1 MDGTTGSSAARAA
14 GSVADAGGGGRTAPD
29 LSVRHRPV
37 QTRGRERFE
46 LILRT
51 GRAQL
56 ARVGVDGF
64 TFDAVAAAAEIPVG
78 SIYQFFP
85 NKHALICELSA
96 RDTDALA
103 AALARAATQFP
114 SDDWQA
120 DVDRLIDHLADLW
133 RSEPGRRHVWLAM
146 QSTALT
152 RSLAAEQTGQ
162 ITDQVVPLV
171 AALLPDGSRRR
182 SRTVAEVVVQM
193 CYSLLHFSVH
203 DDRPHPATVRE
214 LKRALRAYLR
224 AVALDASG

>member
-1 MDGTTGSSAARAA
+1 MDAA
-14 GSVADAGGGGRTAPD
+14 GTPE

-37 QTRGRERFE
+37 QARGRERFD

-51 GRAQL
+51 GRQQL
-56 ARVGVDGF
+56 AQVGVDRF
-64 TFDAVAAAAEIPVG
+64 TFEGVASAAGIPVG

-96 RDTDALA
+96 NDTDALA
-103 AALARAATQFP
+103 VELGRAADLFP

-120 DVDRLIDHLADLW
+120 DVDRLIDHLAELW
-133 RSEPGRRHVWLAM
+133 RSDPGRRHVWLAM

-152 RSLAAEQTGQ
+152 RSLAADQTSRL
-162 ITDQVVPLV
+162 TDQVVPLV
-171 AALLPDGSRRR
+171 AWLFPSGASRRA
-182 SRTVAEVVVQM
+182 RTVAEVIVQM

-214 LKRALRAYLR
+214 LKRALRSYLR
-224 AVALDASG
+224 AVALDASD

>member
-1 MDGTTGSSAARAA
+1 ME
-14 GSVADAGGGGRTAPD
+14 PE

-37 QTRGRERFE
+37 QARGRERFE

-51 GRAQL
+51 GRDQL

-64 TFDAVAAAAEIPVG
+64 TFDGLADAAGIPIG

-96 RDTDALA
+96 QDTDAIV
-103 AALARAATQFP
+103 AALGRAAEQFP
-114 SDDWQA
+114 SDDWQT

-152 RSLAAEQTGQ
+152 RSLAAEQTTRIAEQ
-162 ITDQVVPLV
+162 IVPLV
-171 AALLPDGSRRR
+171 EQYREALALAAGHIQAGRAEALLQLFADAR
-182 SRTVAEVVVQM
+182 SARQR
-193 CYSLLHFSVH
+193 F
-203 DDRPHPATVRE
+203 
-214 LKRALRAYLR
+214 
-224 AVALDASG
+224 LDQLEK

>member
-1 MDGTTGSSAARAA
+1 MLLLMSGAAEPEL
-14 GSVADAGGGGRTAPD
+14 T
-29 LSVRHRPV
+29 VRHRPV
-37 QTRGRERFE
+37 QARGRERFD

-51 GRAQL
+51 GREQL
-56 ARVGVDGF
+56 AQVGVDGF
-64 TFDAVAAAAEIPVG
+64 TFDGLAAAAGIPIG
-78 SIYQFFP
+78 SVYQFFP
-85 NKHALICELSA
+85 NKHALICELSSQ
-96 RDTDALA
+96 DTDALA
-103 AALARAATQFP
+103 AALARAADQFP
-114 SDDWQA
+114 SEDWQD

-152 RSLAAEQTGQ
+152 RSLAAEQTGR

-171 AALLPDGSRRR
+171 AWLLPSGSGRR

-214 LKRALRAYLR
+214 LKRALRSYLR

>member
-1 MDGTTGSSAARAA
+1 ME
-14 GSVADAGGGGRTAPD
+14 PE

-37 QTRGRERFE
+37 QARGRERFE

-51 GRAQL
+51 GHDQL

-64 TFDAVAAAAEIPVG
+64 TFDGLADAAGIPIG

-85 NKHALICELSA
+85 NKHTLICELSA
-96 RDTDALA
+96 QDTDAIV
-103 AALARAATQFP
+103 AALGRAAEQFP
-114 SDDWQA
+114 SDDWQT

-152 RSLAAEQTGQ
+152 RSLAAEQTTRIAEQ
-162 ITDQVVPLV
+162 IVPLV
-171 AALLPDGSRRR
+171 AWLMPEGSRRR
-182 SRTVAEVVVQM
+182 ARTVAAVVVQM

-214 LKRALRAYLR
+214 LKRALRSYLR
-224 AVALDASG
+224 AVALDAQG